1 MNVLSIEK
9 RAEVFSMLMEGAGI
23 RATHRLTG
31 VSQNAILSLLLKV
44 GHGYRRLH
52 NRLVRGLDITYVELD
67 ELHSFVHTRE
77 KNLRPGAPAEHGEQW
92 LWCAIGRACKL
103 IVSYLVGKRDADNA
117 RALVADLR
125 ARLVTVPVICSD
137 ALQHYLAAVGD
148 AFVHAPIPASVD
160 FAQIVKKFTKMG
172 RSSRPAAQ
180 GPFVSKR
187 VICGAPNLE
196 EAGTSYVERENL
208 TFRTQM
214 RRLVRRGSGHS
225 KKLEHHTAAIDCFV
239 GFYNLCRP
247 HMALRVTPAM
257 EAGIADHVWSPEEFI
272 TTCLAEPEGE
282 RPTPGPL
289 KPREEP
295 KGRAQK
301 VTSTGFVL
309 RAVARRAPAGKGP
322 SVTKAPGLTAPPAS
336 SAGQIAAVPSPA
348 QGDLFAWAASRS
360 PKEPTPQ

>member
-1 MNVLSIEK
+1 
-9 RAEVFSMLMEGAGI
+9 
-23 RATHRLTG
+23 
-31 VSQNAILSLLLKV
+31 
-44 GHGYRRLH
+44 
-52 NRLVRGLDITYVELD
+52 VRGLDITYVELD

-92 LWCAIGRACKL
+92 LWCAIARACKL
-103 IVSYLVGKRDADNA
+103 IVSYAIGKRDADNA

-160 FAQIVKKFTKMG
+160 FAQIVKKFTKKG
-172 RSSRPAAQ
+172 RAAARSPQ

-257 EAGIADHVWSPEEFI
+257 EAGLTDHVWSPEEFI

-282 RPTPGPL
+282 RPAPCPL
-289 KPREEP
+289 KPRDEP
-295 KGRAQK
+295 KGGAQK
-301 VTSTGFVL
+301 VTKTGLVL
-309 RAVARRAPAGKGP
+309 RAVPRPSPTGKGP
-322 SVTKAPGLTAPPAS
+322 SVTKTPGAPNP
-336 SAGQIAAVPSPA
+336 
-348 QGDLFAWAASRS
+348 
-360 PKEPTPQ
+360 PTPKPVLTGLPTQLSLFE